1 MTLLIT
7 LIFLTDVS
15 FIIPNEYPFRPCG
28 KIVLVAIQDEGSNHV
43 KSALDALKILGA
55 TEPVLPDCRGRRKSS
70 STAWSRNSLYFLLV
84 FPSSRRTTV
93 VGDHFR
99 GVAKLH
105 VLFRRL
111 SSRIRLRF
119 VPGTGIIEC
128 HKESFVR
135 KKRTYYILSQLRCV

>member
-55 TEPVLPDCRGRRKSS
+55 TEPVLPDCRGRRESS

-84 FPSSRRTTV
+84 FPSSRRWGSFSRCCKTSCFIQAASKSHSSAFPP
-93 VGDHFR
+93 GDWNH
-99 GVAKLH
+99 
-105 VLFRRL
+105 
-111 SSRIRLRF
+111 
-119 VPGTGIIEC
+119 
-128 HKESFVR
+128 
-135 KKRTYYILSQLRCV
+135 